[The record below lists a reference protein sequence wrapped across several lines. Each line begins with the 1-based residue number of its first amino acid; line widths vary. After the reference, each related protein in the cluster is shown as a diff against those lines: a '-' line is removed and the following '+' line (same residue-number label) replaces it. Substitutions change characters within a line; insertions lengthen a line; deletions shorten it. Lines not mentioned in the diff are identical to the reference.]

1 MKRYTV
7 DALINTVMA
16 AWTDGDLDDV
26 ITKVFDRIKRVLV
39 LINEGKGGNDL
50 VEAER
55 GVEHVD
61 IKFDYTLNLKNIA
74 KANEYTIMVEDEDDG
89 AIQIDVEI

>member
-1 MKRYTV
+1 
-7 DALINTVMA
+7 MA

-26 ITKVFDRIKRVLV
+26 ITKFFDRIKRVLV

-50 VEAER
+50 VETKR

-61 IKFDYTLNLKNIA
+61 IKFNYTLNLKNIA
-74 KANEYTIMVEDEDDG
+74 KANEHTIMVEDEDGD